1 MNPVSNPY
9 MPDAGQTPPV
19 MAGRD
24 ALRERVQIA
33 LARLRSSR
41 SAKSLVMVGLC
52 GVGKTV
58 LLEQM
63 RNDAN
68 REGAGT
74 LWIDNPARCSLPALL
89 APQLRE
95 VLLRLSQ
102 VQAARATVLSAL
114 TGVAVLTQALEGPLK
129 NRLMDLD
136 FDSEASGLAGPG
148 PMGGGPATLLER
160 TGLAARQAQC
170 AVALFIDE
178 FQCIAPT
185 QLASLIVVMHRCAQA
200 RLPILLVGAGL
211 PQLRSRV
218 GQAKAYAERL
228 FDYPEIRP
236 LSGVEAA
243 LAIGQAAAQE
253 GVVFEAAAVDWMV
266 EKTGG
271 YPFFLQ
277 AWASQTWN
285 LATASPICL
294 ADVKRAWAPTLV
306 ALDEVFFRVFFDRLT
321 PAEKRY
327 VLAMAEQGPG
337 AQRSGEIAAGLGRR
351 VQAVAPLR
359 KRLICKGLIWSPGHG
374 EVAFTVPFFA
384 EFIQRI
390 KPGVGGGWRSHSTST

>member
-9 MPDAGQTPPV
+9 MPGAGQPPPV
-19 MAGRD
+19 LAGRD

-33 LARLRSSR
+33 LARLRSGR
-41 SAKSLVMVGLC
+41 SAKSLVMVGPW

-63 RNDAN
+63 RCDAACA
-68 REGAGT
+68 GAGT
-74 LWIDNPARCSLPALL
+74 LWIGNPAHGSLPALL

-95 VLLRLSQ
+95 VLLRLSR
-102 VQAARATVLSAL
+102 VPAARIGALSAL
-114 TGVAVLTQALEGPLK
+114 GAVTVLTQALAGPLK

-136 FDSEASGLAGPG
+136 FDSEAAGLAGPCQ
-148 PMGGGPATLLER
+148 MDGGPSTLLER
-160 TGLAARQAQC
+160 TGWVARQAQC
-170 AVALFIDE
+170 VVVLLIDE

-211 PQLRSRV
+211 PQLRNRV

-243 LAIGQAAAQE
+243 LAIAQAAAQE
-253 GVVFEAAAVDWMV
+253 GVAFEAAAVDWMV
-266 EKTGG
+266 EKTAG

-285 LATASPICL
+285 LATASPISL
-294 ADVKRAWAPTLV
+294 ADVKRAWDPTLA
-306 ALDEVFFRVFFDRLT
+306 ALDDGFFRVIFVRLT
-321 PAEKRY
+321 PAEQRY
-327 VLAMAEQGPG
+327 VRAMAERGPG
-337 AQRSGEIAAGLGRR
+337 SHRSGEIASGLGLR

-359 KRLICKGLIWSPGHG
+359 NGLIGKGLIWSPSHG
-374 EVAFTVPFFA
+374 ETAFTVPFFA
-384 EFIQRI
+384 EFLQRI
-390 KPGVGGGWRSHSTST
+390 TPGVGGG

>member
-9 MPDAGQTPPV
+9 MPGAGQPPPV
-19 MAGRD
+19 LAGRD

-33 LARLRSSR
+33 LARLRSGR
-41 SAKSLVMVGLC
+41 SAKSLMMVGLW

-63 RNDAN
+63 RSDAACA
-68 REGAGT
+68 GAGT
-74 LWIDNPARCSLPALL
+74 LWIDNPAHGSLPALL

-95 VLLRLSQ
+95 VLLRLSR
-102 VQAARATVLSAL
+102 VPAARAGALSAL
-114 TGVAVLTQALEGPLK
+114 SAVAVLTQALAGPLK
-129 NRLMDLD
+129 KRVMDLD
-136 FDSEASGLAGPG
+136 FDSEAAGLAGPG
-148 PMGGGPATLLER
+148 PMDGGPATLLER
-160 TGLAARQAQC
+160 TGSVARQAQC
-170 AVALFIDE
+170 VVVLLIDE

-211 PQLRSRV
+211 PQLRNRV

-243 LAIGQAAAQE
+243 LAIAQAAAQE
-253 GVVFEAAAVDWMV
+253 GVAFDAAAVDWMV
-266 EKTGG
+266 EKTAG

-285 LATASPICL
+285 LATASPISL
-294 ADVKRAWAPTLV
+294 ADVKRAWDPTLA
-306 ALDEVFFRVFFDRLT
+306 ALDDGFFRVIFDRLT
-321 PAEKRY
+321 PAEQRY
-327 VLAMAEQGPG
+327 VRAMAERGSG
-337 AQRSGEIAAGLGRR
+337 SQRSGEIATGLGRR
-351 VQAVAPLR
+351 VQAVAPVR
-359 KRLICKGLIWSPGHG
+359 RGLIGKGLIWSPGHG
-374 EVAFTVPFFA
+374 EAAFTVPFFA
-384 EFIQRI
+384 EFLQRI
-390 KPGVGGGWRSHSTST
+390 APVVEGGWGG